1 MTSRRWQGYVWLTCD
16 QHANLG
22 VCATYGAGT
31 ILVQNRQQRGDWGT
45 LLVPPPTAD
54 SPLSGSSAGAP
65 SLSRSFSTSARA
77 LATDQSGLLGD
88 DDKAGPAGPAKKPHG
103 ASFADSLF
111 DSSAPP
117 PPSYA
122 SGRTTA
128 GKAAHRFSTLYPLLG
143 LQVAER
149 AYLQDYGVWGREAY
163 VRNFWQCVNWSR
175 IASEYERRAQ
185 AGVKGS
191 FRNF

>member
-1 MTSRRWQGYVWLTCD
+1 M
-16 QHANLG
+16 
-22 VCATYGAGT
+22 
-31 ILVQNRQQRGDWGT
+31 VQNRQQRGDWGT
-45 LLVPPPTAD
+45 LLVPAPTEGEL
-54 SPLSGSSAGAP
+54 PGLSGGSSRGAP
-65 SLSRSFSTSARA
+65 SLSRTFSSSART
-77 LATDQSGLLGD
+77 LASDRGGLPEDGED
-88 DDKAGPAGPAKKPHG
+88 AAAAPAQPHG

-122 SGRTTA
+122 SGRTIQ

-163 VRNFWQCVNWSR
+163 VRNFWQCVNWKR
-175 IASEYERRAQ
+175 IESEYERRAQ
-185 AGVKGS
+185 AGVRTGMRS
-191 FRNF
+191 L